1 MFNFYVLLTG
11 RDTAGLSHK
20 GENSKPHHYKKGT
33 KIERPSE
40 NMGFNGKTV
49 SRFQT
54 KKNRNNILDLLNKPS
69 GKQGL

>member
-40 NMGFNGKTV
+40 NMGFNGKSV

-54 KKNRNNILDLLNKPS
+54 NKRTETVF
-69 GKQGL
+69 LTF